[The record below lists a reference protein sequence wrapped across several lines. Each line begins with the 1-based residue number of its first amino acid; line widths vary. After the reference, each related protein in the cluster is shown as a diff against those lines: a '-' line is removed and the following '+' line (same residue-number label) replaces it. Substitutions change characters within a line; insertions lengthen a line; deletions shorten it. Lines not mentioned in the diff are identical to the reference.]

1 MPVINVKRREVL
13 NAVDLVGKWYV
24 VHNTFTGDLLQEW
37 YQVRGFFFRVL
48 QEETKLVLLYADKN
62 GIPQGECL
70 REHIWDLSELQMYLD
85 NVADEA
91 SDLEVI
97 AKLYPYY
104 LNKIEGDIKLMETL
118 ITTYPVQQ
126 EGYE

>member
-1 MPVINVKRREVL
+1 MPVLNVKRREML

-24 VHNTFTGDLLQEW
+24 VHNPFTGDLLQEW

-48 QEETKLVLLYADKN
+48 QGETNLVLLYADKD
-62 GIPQGECL
+62 GIPQGECS

-91 SDLEVI
+91 SEMEVI
-97 AKLYPYY
+97 AKLYPHY
-104 LNKIEGDIKLMETL
+104 LKKIEGDIKLMETL